1 VAREVH
7 SAEEY
12 NRAIAQLRGRFFV
25 DPLLRFSVFD
35 ETPHKLPTTM
45 DSFGSMSNLSFK
57 DPFIPGSFP
66 TSPAL
71 AAARFPDISASHI
84 SPVDIYVSPRHC
96 PLAPMEVD
104 RLPPTSAS
112 APQPQLPALIP
123 SSETPRSAQ
132 CHSTADVESLIS
144 RFKLDLDEILHRNR
158 PAMRTAI
165 DLQRSEVPL
174 AQNAQES
181 PIATPLCLY
190 KFCMTCSK
198 LFQGPWYKCSK
209 CDVIMV
215 RFHILHA

>member
-1 VAREVH
+1 MN
-7 SAEEY
+7 ST
-12 NRAIAQLRGRFFV
+12 
-25 DPLLRFSVFD
+25 S
-35 ETPHKLPTTM
+35 
-45 DSFGSMSNLSFK
+45 SMSNLSFK

-84 SPVDIYVSPRHC
+84 SPADIYVPPRHC

-104 RLPPTSAS
+104 RLTPTNIAS
-112 APQPQLPALIP
+112 VPQPQLSALLL
-123 SSETPRSAQ
+123 SGETPRSTQ
-132 CHSTADVESLIS
+132 SHSTADVESLIS
-144 RFKLDLDEILHRNR
+144 RFKLDLDEILQRNC
-158 PAMRTAI
+158 PVMRTTV

-174 AQNAQES
+174 AQNAHEPS
-181 PIATPLCLY
+181 IATPLCLY

-215 RFHILHA
+215 RFHILHT